1 MLFLK
6 TQGTVDFIKAMIM
19 CFGAPV
25 ISGIKCG
32 SILNLARP
40 GEDVRL
46 AWYMA
51 RREIADT
58 LPVKFAE
65 ISKTERS
72 VLIFMYREEPLLR
85 AINAEEAKRFLE
97 VLGYGDFH
105 SAASCVKRLRERFK
119 TEIPHEMGIFLGYP
133 FEDVRG
139 FIENE
144 GRNSKLAGYWK
155 VYGDERRAAEIFGA
169 YKRAEV
175 RSAWSML
182 KKAGMSMRLEY

>member
-25 ISGIKCG
+25 INGIKCG

-46 AWYMA
+46 SWYIA

-58 LPVKFAE
+58 LPVEFAE
-65 ISKTERS
+65 ISKSERS
-72 VLIFMYREEPLLR
+72 VLIFMYRKDLLLQVINGEETR
-85 AINAEEAKRFLE
+85 RFLAG
-97 VLGYGDFH
+97 LGYGDFH
-105 SAASCVKRLRERFK
+105 SVASCVKRLRERFK
-119 TEIPHEMGIFLGYP
+119 TGIPHEMGIFLGYP
-133 FEDVRG
+133 LEDVRG

-144 GRNSKLAGYWK
+144 GRNSKLVGYWK
-155 VYGDERRAAEIFGA
+155 VYGDERRAAEIFGE

-182 KKAGMSMRLEY
+182 EKAGMSMRLEY